1 MLFDAASWCEASS
14 EIDKSG
20 IWNMLRNQLS
30 EALPAAM
37 KAKDDRAVSTVRLIL
52 AALKDRDIAAR
63 GKGNSDGIEE
73 NEILQMLQT
82 MIKQRHESIEMY
94 EKGARMELAQQ
105 EREEIDVIK
114 RFLPEQMTED
124 AATSAIMDLIKEL
137 GADGL
142 KDMGRIMAALRERY
156 AGRMDFAKA
165 SGLVKAQLS

>member
-1 MLFDAASWCEASS
+1 
-14 EIDKSG
+14 
-20 IWNMLRNQLS
+20 MLRNELS
-30 EALPAAM
+30 DALPVAM
-37 KAKDDRAVSTVRLIL
+37 KAKDGRAVSTVRLIL

>member
-1 MLFDAASWCEASS
+1 MPFDATGPCRASI
-14 EIDKSG
+14 EIGNSG
-20 IWNMLRNQLS
+20 IWTMLRNELN

-105 EREEIDVIK
+105 EREE
-114 RFLPEQMTED
+114 MTED

>member
-1 MLFDAASWCEASS
+1 MRFDASGRRHAPANYG
-14 EIDKSG
+14 KSG
-20 IWNMLRNQLS
+20 IWTMLRNELS
-30 EALPAAM
+30 EALPTAM
-37 KAKDDRAVSTVRLIL
+37 KAKDQRAVSTVRLIL

-63 GKGNSDGIEE
+63 GKGNTDGIEE

-82 MIKQRHESIEMY
+82 MIKQRNESIEMY

-105 EREEIDVIK
+105 EREEIEVIK
-114 RFLPEQMTED
+114 RFLPKQMTED
-124 AATSAIMDLIKEL
+124 DAAKAILELIREL

-142 KDMGRIMAALRERY
+142 KDMGRIMAALRQRY